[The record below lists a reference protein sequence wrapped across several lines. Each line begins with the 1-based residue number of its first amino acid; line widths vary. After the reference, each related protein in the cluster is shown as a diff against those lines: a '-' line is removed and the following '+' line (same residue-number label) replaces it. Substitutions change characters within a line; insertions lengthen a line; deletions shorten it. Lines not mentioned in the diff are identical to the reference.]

1 MEKTQHVVALEIGSS
16 KIVGA
21 IAEKTSAGYVSVNHL
36 EEEPLSNCVRYGC
49 VQNVENTKNVINR
62 ILKKLGNS
70 ANGII
75 TEVYVGIGG
84 RSVHSEPG
92 EVTRNLDSAQQIT
105 DAMIERIMKTS
116 AQDTVKNYET
126 IDIVPRTFFVDNDET
141 KSPSGRFG
149 SKIDIKLNKIVAK
162 PNIKLNLGR
171 VLNSIVKVRDY
182 LVTPL
187 VVGEEILTSEELSLG
202 CMLVDMGAET
212 TTVAIYKDSS
222 LVYLVTLPLG
232 GRNITRDLVNGLQI
246 VEEAAEL
253 VKKNL
258 NTPLDPSAESIM
270 IDGVNSK
277 TASNYIAARTGEIIA
292 NINKQISY
300 ANLTNDDI
308 KSIVL
313 IGGGARMQGLQGKL
327 EEMTKIKV
335 RMGSYP
341 STLNILDHAIN
352 KPEYVQLFALLAKAA
367 DIIPEGFSC
376 LERPNYEDGPLMDN
390 TSAPSTPNPDDT
402 PEEVPEKESR
412 KKGGS
417 FWKRMVEKAGQLLDE
432 NDAED
437 EK

>member
-1 MEKTQHVVALEIGSS
+1 MEKTQYVVALEIGSS

-21 IAEKTSAGYVSVNHL
+21 IAEKTPTGYVSVNHL

-70 ANGII
+70 VDGII
-75 TEVYVGIGG
+75 KEVYVGING
-84 RSVHSEPG
+84 RSVHSEPS
-92 EVTRNLDSAQQIT
+92 EVARNLDSAQQIT
-105 DAMIERIMKTS
+105 NSMIETIIKS
-116 AQDTVKNYET
+116 SKQDIVKNYDT
-126 IDIVPRTFFVDNDET
+126 IDIVPRTFYVDNDET

-162 PNIKLNLGR
+162 PNIKLNLDR
-171 VLNSIVKVRDY
+171 VLSSVVKVKDY

-212 TTVAIYKDSS
+212 TSVVIYKDSA

-246 VEEAAEL
+246 VEEAAER
-253 VKKNL
+253 VKKNIG
-258 NTPLDPSAESIM
+258 TPLDPSAESIV
-270 IDGVNSK
+270 IEGVNSK
-277 TASNYIAARTGEIIA
+277 TASNYISARTGEIIA
-292 NINKQISY
+292 NINKQINY

-313 IGGGARMQGLQGKL
+313 IGGGARMQGIQGKL
-327 EEMTKIKV
+327 EEMAKIKV

-341 STLNILDHAIN
+341 TSLNILNHAIN
-352 KPEYVQLFALLAKAA
+352 KPEYVELFALLAKAA
-367 DIIPEGFSC
+367 DVIPAGFSC
-376 LERPNYEDGPLMDN
+376 LERRIYDDGPEWVDP
-390 TSAPSTPNPDDT
+390 TPSPSPGPDATGDETP
-402 PEEVPEKESR
+402 KGGK
-412 KKGGS
+412 KKGPS
-417 FWKRMVEKAGQLLDE
+417 FWDRVMGKASQLLEE
-432 NDAED
+432 NDNED